1 MGLNAVVYRNRRHL
15 KLGSDEE
22 LVRLVPETG
31 EVYFES
37 DQLSRKYHNQLE
49 AVEHRL
55 GNTAEISALRE
66 EAARLIG
73 PESVLVQTVLRSG
86 THSGDAIPVGSI
98 SSLAA
103 EVNSIQD
110 ASQQSPELQHF
121 IDSLKELIRAAKDEG
136 NPIVFV

>member
-1 MGLNAVVYRNRRHL
+1 MGLNAVVYRNKRHL
-15 KLGSDEE
+15 KVGPDEE
-22 LVRLVPETG
+22 HARLVPETG

-37 DQLSRKYHNQLE
+37 EQLSRKHHNQLK

-55 GNTAEISALRE
+55 GNTAEIGALRE
-66 EAARLIG
+66 EAVRLIG
-73 PESVLVQTVLRSG
+73 PESVTVQTVLRSG
-86 THSGDAIPVGSI
+86 THSGDAIPVESI

-103 EVNSIQD
+103 EVNSIRD
-110 ASQQSPELQHF
+110 ASQKSPELQRF

>member
-1 MGLNAVVYRNRRHL
+1 VGLNAVVYRNRGHL
-15 KLGSDEE
+15 KLGSDED

-37 DQLSRKYHNQLE
+37 EQLSRKYRNQLE

-66 EAARLIG
+66 EAVRLIG
-73 PESVLVQTVLRSG
+73 PESVIVQTVLRSG
-86 THSGDAIPVGSI
+86 NHSGDAIPVESI
-98 SSLAA
+98 PSLAA
-103 EVNSIQD
+103 EVNSIQN
-110 ASQQSPELQHF
+110 ATQQSPELQHF
-121 IDSLKELIRAAKDEG
+121 IDSLKELIRAARDEE